1 MNIGK
6 ILKKLFIF
14 QEPDKIESYVL
25 SETKEEKLSD
35 AINDTSD
42 NVDAPDNVG
51 TSDNAGTPGNN
62 DVSGNN
68 SSSDADDVSDRN
80 RSSANDITANK
91 NDTSNA
97 TNGIKIIKKKKGK
110 TKVESGIK
118 YESTVKKITGDKV
131 SGDKGSGSKNNDS
144 KAEDSKGIKI
154 KETLSKSLEYIKKIY
169 SIPINGDIVI
179 REFNVIVKDKSIDA
193 FAVFIDGMSDR
204 KVINEAILKPLMLL
218 SSLDIKSDEK
228 DIGNYI
234 KVHLL
239 PQTQIKVVKSYEEVI
254 KEVNFG
260 GCGVFVDGLDIAFVA
275 DVKGWQHRGV
285 ERPNTE
291 LVIRGPQ
298 EGFTE
303 VLRVNTALVR
313 KSIRDENLIVEDITV
328 GRRSKTACSILYIKD
343 IANDSL
349 INEIRRRLKNIKVD
363 YIIDSGELEQYLE
376 DNTFLSAPQII
387 DTERPDRVALHLS
400 EGKAAILMN
409 GTPFALIMPANLS
422 ELLKS
427 PEDMYMRYPYANFL
441 RIIRVLGILITL
453 LLPGL
458 YIAIINFHHEMI
470 PTDLML
476 AIEASREKV
485 PFPSF
490 VELLIM
496 EISFELIRE
505 AGIRVPGPIGPTLG
519 IIGALI
525 LGQAAVAANI
535 VSPILIII
543 VAVTGIG
550 SFSIPSFSM
559 AFGIRMFR
567 FVFIFLG
574 AMAGFLGIATGIF
587 INGLWLAAAKS
598 FGVPFL
604 VPFGPKVSKK
614 RFDGVLRPP
623 IWKQEWRPD
632 YLNTKKG
639 RNQPD
644 ISRAWAKKK
653 KS

>member
-1 MNIGK
+1 
-6 ILKKLFIF
+6 
-14 QEPDKIESYVL
+14 
-25 SETKEEKLSD
+25 
-35 AINDTSD
+35 
-42 NVDAPDNVG
+42 
-51 TSDNAGTPGNN
+51 
-62 DVSGNN
+62 
-68 SSSDADDVSDRN
+68 
-80 RSSANDITANK
+80 
-91 NDTSNA
+91 
-97 TNGIKIIKKKKGK
+97 
-110 TKVESGIK
+110 
-118 YESTVKKITGDKV
+118 
-131 SGDKGSGSKNNDS
+131 
-144 KAEDSKGIKI
+144 
-154 KETLSKSLEYIKKIY
+154 
-169 SIPINGDIVI
+169 
-179 REFNVIVKDKSIDA
+179 
-193 FAVFIDGMSDR
+193 MSDR

-363 YIIDSGELEQYLE
+363 YIIDSVNWNSIWKTIL
-376 DNTFLSAPQII
+376 LSAPQII

-441 RIIRVLGILITL
+441 RIIRVLGI
-453 LLPGL
+453 
-458 YIAIINFHHEMI
+458 
-470 PTDLML
+470 
-476 AIEASREKV
+476 
-485 PFPSF
+485 
-490 VELLIM
+490 
-496 EISFELIRE
+496 
-505 AGIRVPGPIGPTLG
+505 
-519 IIGALI
+519 
-525 LGQAAVAANI
+525 
-535 VSPILIII
+535 
-543 VAVTGIG
+543 
-550 SFSIPSFSM
+550 
-559 AFGIRMFR
+559 
-567 FVFIFLG
+567 
-574 AMAGFLGIATGIF
+574 
-587 INGLWLAAAKS
+587 
-598 FGVPFL
+598 
-604 VPFGPKVSKK
+604 
-614 RFDGVLRPP
+614 
-623 IWKQEWRPD
+623 
-632 YLNTKKG
+632 
-639 RNQPD
+639 
-644 ISRAWAKKK
+644 
-653 KS
+653 

>member
-6 ILKKLFIF
+6 ILKRFFIF
-14 QEPDKIESYVL
+14 QEPDKTENYVL
-25 SETKEEKLSD
+25 TETKEEQLSENKKNDINTKTD
-35 AINDTSD
+35 ANKSTNPTD
-42 NVDAPDNVG
+42 NPADN
-51 TSDNAGTPGNN
+51 TANNPTDNTANSTADNPAANAIYGNN
-62 DVSGNN
+62 NK
-68 SSSDADDVSDRN
+68 SSN
-80 RSSANDITANK
+80 E
-91 NDTSNA
+91 
-97 TNGIKIIKKKKGK
+97 IKIIKKKKK
-110 TKVESGIK
+110 TKGKNAGKHENTGN
-118 YESTVKKITGDKV
+118 KKIDDK
-131 SGDKGSGSKNNDS
+131 SIGRKANDDKSIDN
-144 KAEDSKGIKI
+144 KGIEI
-154 KETLSKSLEYIKKIY
+154 KDNLLKNLEYIKKVY
-169 SIPINGDIVI
+169 CIPINGDIVI
-179 REFNVIVKDKSIDA
+179 REFNIVVKQKAIEA

-218 SSLDIKSDEK
+218 SNLDIKSDENN
-228 DIGNYI
+228 IENYI
-234 KVHLL
+234 KFHLL
-239 PQTQIKVVKSYEEVI
+239 PQTQLKVANTYREVI
-254 KEVNFG
+254 EEVNFG
-260 GCGVFVDGLDIAFVA
+260 GCGVFVDGLKIAFTA
-275 DVKGWQHRGV
+275 DVKGWEHRGV
-285 ERPNTE
+285 QRPNTE
-291 LVIRGPQ
+291 LIIRGPQ

-303 VLRVNTALVR
+303 VLRVNTALIR
-313 KSIRDENLIVEDITV
+313 KTIRDENLIVENIEV
-328 GRRSKTACSILYIKD
+328 GRRSKTACSLLYLKD

-349 INEIRRRLKNIKVD
+349 INEIRRRLQNIKAD
-363 YIIDSGELEQYLE
+363 YIIDTGELEQYLE

-387 DTERPDRVALHLS
+387 DTERPDRVSLHLS
-400 EGKAAILMN
+400 EGKAAIIMN

-427 PEDMYMRYPYANFL
+427 PEDMYIRYPYANFL
-441 RIIRVLGILITL
+441 RIIRILGILITL

-458 YIAIINFHHEMI
+458 YIAIINYHHEMI

-496 EISFELIRE
+496 ELSFELIRE

-550 SFSIPSFSM
+550 SFAIPSFSM
-559 AFGIRMFR
+559 AFGIRVAR
-567 FVFIFLG
+567 FAFIFLG
-574 AMAGFLGIATGIF
+574 GMAGFLGIATGIF
-587 INGLWLAAAKS
+587 INGVWLAAAKS

-604 VPFGPKVSKK
+604 VPFGPKVNKK
-614 RFDGVLRPP
+614 GFDSLLRPP

-632 YLNTKKG
+632 YLNTKKD

-644 ISRAWAKKK
+644 ISRAWDKKTK
-653 KS
+653 VKQK